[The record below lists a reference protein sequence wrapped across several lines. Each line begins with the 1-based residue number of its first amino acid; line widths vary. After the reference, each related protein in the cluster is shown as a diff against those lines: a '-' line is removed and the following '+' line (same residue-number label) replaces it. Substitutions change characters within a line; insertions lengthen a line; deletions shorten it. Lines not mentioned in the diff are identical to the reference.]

1 MNPPPARGGAATP
14 TVSAGTSAGR
24 LAGASAGP
32 LAAAWGT
39 SASPAGLTDLLA
51 RGLTRLRVRPRGDAA
66 WLGVSDAALTGLAAQ
81 ARKER
86 GTAWP
91 QPLVSHYARYFRD
104 GNRTAYEELVA
115 ARQQR
120 LTRAV
125 VMALVAGRGPGN
137 TGTEVDS
144 ETYAGNDAGSPA
156 WLDEVIDGVY
166 LLCEQSSWSWAAHDD
181 VFSRSGEV
189 MPDKSRPY
197 LDLGAGEVAAQ
208 LAWTDRVLG
217 EALDARAP
225 GLRRR
230 IRQETIERAITPFL
244 ERLDWHWLGLDGD
257 VHNWNPWIHTNLI
270 AAALFLVDD
279 PQLQGRTVARCIE
292 GLDRFLAS
300 IPADGAIDE
309 GFAYWWNGA
318 GRALEGLALL
328 EEATGGELGAGLPV
342 VRQLVA
348 FPHRMHVGST
358 WFLNVADGPARAASG
373 LPWDMLHRWAVR
385 LDDRVAAQHA
395 AAFVSGQPE
404 ATAGLGRVLHALL
417 GGAERGVEPSGVDR
431 SDTEQ
436 GDMERSD
443 TEQAGGQF
451 PPLVPFTYLPSVQI
465 MLAREAAGSAQ
476 GLLLAAKGGHNG
488 EHHNHRDVGSVVVAV
503 DGVPLLV
510 DAGQPTYT
518 AKTFSPDR
526 YDIRAMQSA
535 WHSVPAPFGLEQGAG
550 KEFAADVLLAPTPED
565 PTLQLAL
572 GAAYGLR
579 PEQWIRTSTL
589 DRETRQVVVA
599 DRWDVQVLSES
610 TVSPETAVS
619 PQTAGPDVDITYL
632 AAGTVHLGKDG
643 SATILP
649 HGIPTADT
657 QFSGQGQG
665 QGQGHGRGAVLRWE
679 PAAAVVLV
687 DEWPLDDPLLS
698 EVWGARLTRLRF
710 RLPGEPM
717 PEKRLPGE
725 PIPKELRAAGAFT
738 LTVKATS

>member
-1 MNPPPARGGAATP
+1 MKAPPAGGM
-14 TVSAGTSAGR
+14 
-24 LAGASAGP
+24 LAPALTAGP
-32 LAAAWGT
+32 LARAWGT
-39 SASPAGLTDLLA
+39 SASSSGLADLLA
-51 RGLTRLRVRPRGDAA
+51 GGLSGLRIRPLGDAE
-66 WLGVSDAALTGLAAQ
+66 WLGVSGSAVAGLAAQ
-81 ARKER
+81 AWTER
-86 GTAWP
+86 GTTWP

-104 GNRTAYEELVA
+104 GNRTAYEGLVGEL
-115 ARQQR
+115 QQR
-120 LTRAV
+120 LSRAV
-125 VMALVAGRGPGN
+125 VMALMAGRDAGTGPSGD
-137 TGTEVDS
+137 TGR
-144 ETYAGNDAGSPA
+144 AGRVAQDAGTAGSPD

-181 VFSRSGEV
+181 MFSRSGEV
-189 MPDKSRPY
+189 VPDRSRPY

-208 LAWTDRVLG
+208 LAWTDYLLG
-217 EALDARAP
+217 DALEARAP

-230 IRQETIERAITPFL
+230 IRQETAERVISPFL

-270 AAALFLVDD
+270 AAALFLVDS
-279 PQLQGRTVARCIE
+279 PQLQGSIVARCVE

-328 EEATGGELGAGLPV
+328 EEATGGALDVDVPV

-348 FPHRMHVGST
+348 FPHRMHLGGS

-385 LDDRVAAQHA
+385 LGDSDAAQHS
-395 AAFVSGQPE
+395 AAFLSDRPE

-417 GGAERGVEPSGVDR
+417 GGSEESAANASCGN
-431 SDTEQ
+431 
-436 GDMERSD
+436 
-443 TEQAGGQF
+443 A
-451 PPLVPFTYLPSVQI
+451 PLVPFTYLPSVQI
-465 MLAREAAGSAQ
+465 MVARETAGTAE

-518 AKTFSPDR
+518 AKTFGPDR

-535 WHSVPAPFGLEQGAG
+535 WHSVPAPFGLEQGTG
-550 KEFAADVLLAPTPED
+550 KDFAADVLQVPTRDD
-565 PTLQLAL
+565 PTLRLAL

-579 PEQWIRTSTL
+579 AEQWIRTSSL
-589 DRETRQVVVA
+589 DRQARQVVVT
-599 DRWDVQVLSES
+599 DRWDL
-610 TVSPETAVS
+610 PDAPDTA
-619 PQTAGPDVDITYL
+619 TPDVDITYL
-632 AAGTVHLGKDG
+632 AAGTVRLGNDG
-643 SATILP
+643 SATVLP
-649 HGIPTADT
+649 TGIPSADVP
-657 QFSGQGQG
+657 SG
-665 QGQGHGRGAVLRWE
+665 GHGRGAVLRWE

-698 EVWGARLTRLRF
+698 GVWGARLTRLRF
-710 RLPGEPM
+710 RLPPRLL
-717 PEKRLPGE
+717 PEERPPGK
-725 PIPKELRAAGAFT
+725 PGAPGAFT
-738 LTVKATS
+738 LTVEATS

>member
-1 MNPPPARGGAATP
+1 MNAPPAQGGAATPTVGAATP
-14 TVSAGTSAGR
+14 TVSAGP
-24 LAGASAGP
+24 LAG
-32 LAAAWGT
+32 AWGT
-39 SASPAGLTDLLA
+39 SASPSGLTDLLA
-51 RGLTRLRVRPRGDAA
+51 RGLPRLRVRPRGDAA

-104 GNRTAYEELVA
+104 GNRTAYEGLVA

-137 TGTEVDS
+137 SDAEVDS
-144 ETYAGNDAGSPA
+144 ETNAGSDAEPHA

-189 MPDKSRPY
+189 VPDMSRPY

-208 LAWTDRVLG
+208 LAWTDHVLG

-225 GLRRR
+225 GLRSR
-230 IRQETIERAITPFL
+230 IRQETNERAITPFL

-279 PQLQGRTVARCIE
+279 PQLQARTVARCIE

-328 EEATGGELGAGLPV
+328 EEATGGELDAGLPV

-385 LDDRVAAQHA
+385 LDDRDAAQHA

-417 GGAERGVEPSGVDR
+417 GGAE
-431 SDTEQ
+431 Q
-436 GDMERSD
+436 GDADEG
-443 TEQAGGQF
+443 GGQS

-465 MLAREAAGSAQ
+465 MLAREAAGTAQ

-526 YDIRAMQSA
+526 YEIRAMQSA
-535 WHSVPAPFGLEQGAG
+535 WHSVPAPFGLEQGTG
-550 KEFAADVLLAPTPED
+550 KDFAADVLHAPTPQE
-565 PTLQLAL
+565 PTLRLAL

-579 PEQWIRTSTL
+579 PEQWVRTSSL
-589 DRETRQVVVA
+589 DREGRQVVVA
-599 DRWDVQVLSES
+599 DRWDVQVLPENPVLPDS
-610 TVSPETAVS
+610 TVSPER
-619 PQTAGPDVDITYL
+619 AGPDVDITYL
-632 AAGTVHLGKDG
+632 AAGTVRLGEEG

-649 HGIPTADT
+649 NGIPTAAIP
-657 QFSGQGQG
+657 FGAY
-665 QGQGHGRGAVLRWE
+665 GRGAVLRWE

-698 EVWGARLTRLRF
+698 DVWGARLTRLRF
-710 RLPGEPM
+710 HL
-717 PEKRLPGE
+717 PEKRLPE
-725 PIPKELRAAGAFT
+725 KHRAAGAFT
-738 LTVKATS
+738 LTVEATK